1 MSQKDSPVMSQM
13 RTSKNSIVT
22 IGGGEIADQLS
33 NKALSYLQVV
43 KNIVY
48 VALLFIEILSFLL
61 KK

>member
-1 MSQKDSPVMSQM
+1 MSQM